1 MLDGKKGKTLAKV
14 VSAAVRAGLIHQPS
28 FKELK
33 SEFKV
38 IGSQS
43 GYYNYIDEPFSEA
56 ELEAIIPKSISL

>member
-33 SEFKV
+33 SEFNV

-43 GYYNYIDEPFSEA
+43 GYYNYIDEPFSET
-56 ELEAIIPKSISL
+56 ELEAIIPKNIRL